1 MVVVLDSGE
10 MVENELEEEVEDD
23 EVVEVR
29 HKEQEVEVVKVSL
42 RLQEVVVVEEA
53 LDKRVRGDLL
63 GLQGSF

>member
-10 MVENELEEEVEDD
+10 MVEIELEREVEGD

-63 GLQGSF
+63 GLQGSV